1 MLALLLNHS
10 PAFLTGEL
18 LLGLSLGLF
27 GVAFG
32 PTASRAETGYCDPTF
47 LSTKMRE
54 LGGRSDLVLFRLPS

>member
-27 GVAFG
+27 GVALVGTARERYSVRVPAAEDKG
-32 PTASRAETGYCDPTF
+32 PDPRSLTAVVANGSA
-47 LSTKMRE
+47 L
-54 LGGRSDLVLFRLPS
+54 

>member
-27 GVAFG
+27 GVALVG
-32 PTASRAETGYCDPTF
+32 TAREKYSVRVPAAAETRVRVDDRRRVPF
-47 LSTKMRE
+47 MKL
-54 LGGRSDLVLFRLPS
+54 

>member
-27 GVAFG
+27 GVALIG
-32 PTASRAETGYCDPTF
+32 TVREKYSVRVPAAEVRD
-47 LSTKMRE
+47 RVA
-54 LGGRSDLVLFRLPS
+54 R

>member
-27 GVAFG
+27 GVALVG
-32 PTASRAETGYCDPTF
+32 TAREKYSVRVPPAEISVRVT
-47 LSTKMRE
+47 R
-54 LGGRSDLVLFRLPS
+54 